1 MVDLKPTREKEPE
14 IKTVNY
20 SGFRFKHLS
29 WFILGSAIA
38 HAILFLFIA
47 RYAAVKPTAQKED
60 SKPIEFVVV
69 PPEEKSGEPPPDTN
83 NRAAENSVANPNV
96 QPEKTAPNERI
107 AEEPAKTPPPATSP
121 VSTQPQPTPEP
132 VAEPAPKSTPKPE
145 PQKAISGSDAP
156 IASPEAE
163 KSEEEPEAKP
173 DTPEQT
179 QEQTVATRVP
189 PQPESVPKSDSS
201 EGSAADL
208 LGGDYKK
215 TLADGGGQAFFSPEA
230 LTHETVLNPGQIN
243 ALRDVDMSAYFA
255 EIKRRVKRNWDPS
268 YSSQEQ
274 TTYLTF
280 NVQKN
285 GQITDLQITKSSG
298 SEKLDQ
304 ESVAAVQ
311 NSAPFAPLP
320 ADFPLEKLEIEFS
333 FNIYLY

>member
-1 MVDLKPTREKEPE
+1 MVNLKPKSEKEPE

-20 SGFRFKHLS
+20 RSFQFKHLS
-29 WFILGSAIA
+29 LFILVSAIA
-38 HAILFLFIA
+38 HAILFLFLA
-47 RYAAVKPTAQKED
+47 KYEAVKPVPEKED

-69 PPEEKSGEPPPDTN
+69 PPEEKSEEPPPETN
-83 NRAAENSVANPNV
+83 NVAAENSVANRNV

-107 AEEPAKTPPPATSP
+107 TEEPAKKPSPAAEPPAPTPQVSTPPKA
-121 VSTQPQPTPEP
+121 TPEP
-132 VAEPAPKSTPKPE
+132 APESTPETE
-145 PQKAISGSDAP
+145 PQKTISGADAP
-156 IASPEAE
+156 VTS
-163 KSEEEPEAKP
+163 SEPEASEKP
-173 DTPEQT
+173 QVTEK
-179 QEQTVATRVP
+179 ETVATRLP
-189 PQPESVPKSDSS
+189 PQPEPVPQSNSS

-215 TLADGGGQAFFSPEA
+215 TLADGGGEAFFSPEA
-230 LTHETVLNPGQIN
+230 LTHRTVLNPGQIN

-255 EIKRRVKRNWDPS
+255 EIKRRVKRNWNPS

-285 GQITDLQITKSSG
+285 GQITDLKITESSG
-298 SEKLDQ
+298 SEKLDR